1 MNLKEGDFTNIEIYK
16 SVFDENNGIIKLS
29 DFTSSG
35 YHNTEL
41 YKLINKGF
49 VRKIKTGYYEWI
61 GGDPIS
67 DAVIIT
73 KLFPEGVVCLDSALY
88 LYGYTDRTPSAWHIA
103 VSKNKTTTKY
113 NIEYPPM
120 QFYFI
125 IDAYMEIGLS
135 EILFE
140 GYKIKI
146 FDRDRT
152 LCDLIRYE
160 KKMDKEVFNHAIR
173 AYVKDSKKNIRNL
186 LDYAKLMRIENKV
199 NRIIGMW
206 M

>member
-1 MNLKEGDFTNIEIYK
+1 
-16 SVFDENNGIIKLS
+16 
-29 DFTSSG
+29 
-35 YHNTEL
+35 
-41 YKLINKGF
+41 
-49 VRKIKTGYYEWI
+49 
-61 GGDPIS
+61 
-67 DAVIIT
+67 
-73 KLFPEGVVCLDSALY
+73 
-88 LYGYTDRTPSAWHIA
+88 
-103 VSKNKTTTKY
+103 
-113 NIEYPPM
+113 M

-186 LDYAKLMRIENKV
+186 LDYAELMRIKVKV